1 MVKRYEEEYG
11 GVGERSDGIFVK
23 YEDYAKLQKERDALA
38 VENLGMDGF
47 VDALLSI
54 AWQGGSADGADIQ
67 NLALKHGLIRQDSYV
82 ADIHENIVED
92 PGNFEDGDEVYLRI
106 EIPATDAF
114 LNAVRAEGVDLAVNE
129 LKSLAKRSMDEAPHA
144 AEHSHA
150 DALYLMLLAA
160 KLRAQKGD
168 SDAE

>member
-92 PGNFEDGDEVYLRI
+92 PGNFEDGDEVYFRI

-114 LNAVRAEGVDLAVNE
+114 LNAVRAEGVEIFATF
-129 LKSLAKRSMDEAPHA
+129 KRQQEGKARFGSTEKALLMAQADEAFQYA
-144 AEHSHA
+144 AQ
-150 DALYLMLLAA
+150 
-160 KLRAQKGD
+160 LRASKGD